1 MYKFFVDKNQKKE
14 DIIQIKGDDVNHIK
28 NVLRLKNEETIQVG
42 VKETSKNYLCKILE
56 KNDDTIKLK
65 IIEEI
70 KEKNESPIYLHILQG
85 LPKYEKME
93 TIIEKCTEL
102 GVSEITPV
110 IMKRSVVK
118 LDEKTKEKK
127 LLRWQ
132 KIAESAAK
140 QSKRDIIPKI
150 NESPLLRFYH
160 DLIFLFQNV
169 FSIIENYDIVL
180 VAYEGKTQN
189 TLKQALKEIK
199 NKYPKIAIFIGPEG
213 GIDETELNILK
224 QRNFKIVTLGKR
236 ILRTETAPI
245 VASANIFY
253 ELED

>member
-1 MYKFFVDKNQKKE
+1 MYKFFVNKNQKKE

-28 NVLRLKNEETIQVG
+28 NVLRLKNEETIQIG

-127 LLRWQ
+127 LLRWK

-150 NESPLLRFYH
+150 NEF
-160 DLIFLFQNV
+160 FLFQNV

-199 NKYPKIAIFIGPEG
+199 NKYLRIAIFIGPEG

>member
-127 LLRWQ
+127 LLRWK

-150 NESPLLRFYH
+150 NEF
-160 DLIFLFQNV
+160 FLFQNV

-224 QRNFKIVTLGKR
+224 QKMK
-236 ILRTETAPI
+236 
-245 VASANIFY
+245 
-253 ELED
+253 

>member
-150 NESPLLRFYH
+150 NEF
-160 DLIFLFQNV
+160 FLFQNV

>member
-28 NVLRLKNEETIQVG
+28 NVLRLKNEETIQIG

-127 LLRWQ
+127 LLRWK

-150 NESPLLRFYH
+150 NEF
-160 DLIFLFQNV
+160 FLFQNV

-199 NKYPKIAIFIGPEG
+199 NKYLKIAIFIGPEG

>member
-1 MYKFFVDKNQKKE
+1 MYKFFVNKNQKKE

-28 NVLRLKNEETIQVG
+28 NVLRLKNEETIQIG

-127 LLRWQ
+127 LLRWK

-150 NESPLLRFYH
+150 NEF
-160 DLIFLFQNV
+160 FLFQNV

-199 NKYPKIAIFIGPEG
+199 NKYLKIAIFIGPEG